1 MSFTITIRN
10 IPDAQLGSLI
20 ARVNAPKTMK
30 LEVEYVEVAQSN
42 GKGNNKDALLRMTGK
57 VSKGGTILH
66 EGMVIFEKLEAT
78 EGIGTV
84 TSRQFKEM
92 LKQRRKSSDL
102 HTRLLNEGYLAYH
115 K

>member
-30 LEVEYVEVAQSN
+30 LEVEYVEVAQS
-42 GKGNNKDALLRMTGK
+42 KGNNRDALLRMTGK

-66 EGMVIFEKLEAT
+66 EGIVIFEKLEAA

-84 TSRQFKEM
+84 TSRRFKEM
-92 LKQRRKSSDL
+92 LKQRKKSNDL
-102 HTRLLNEGYLAYH
+102 LSRLLNEGYLAYL